1 MNGKV
6 ESFMFMENRF
16 IMEYIEK
23 RNGYVYLV
31 KEHDSYGR
39 HKSITNLGKD
49 PDSEMWK
56 EEIEK
61 PKEKKGR
68 IKKDEA

>member
-1 MNGKV
+1 MDN
-6 ESFMFMENRF
+6 FMFIENKL
-16 IMEYIEK
+16 IMDKIVK
-23 RNGYVYLV
+23 KDGYVYLV
-31 KEHDSYGR
+31 REHDSCGR
-39 HKSITNLGKD
+39 HISITNLGKD

-68 IKKDEA
+68 IKKEED